1 MMQRNATSLAVWSVS
16 LGCPK
21 NRVDTEHLLGS
32 LGCRI
37 RFVKQRG
44 RAELIFVNTC
54 AFIEAAVRESVQTI
68 LQIAQAIRNLKKRPF
83 FVVAGC
89 LVGRY
94 GVKELAREIPEV
106 DLWLES
112 CDLALWPELLSQ
124 ALFGHSQAKAGRLL
138 STGPSYAWL
147 KIGEGCRHR
156 CAFCT
161 IPDIRGPL
169 RSTASSELLAEADAL
184 LAQGVREIDLVA
196 QDVTDYGRDNGESL
210 KTLINELCRRET
222 LFWLRLLY
230 LYPTGLDEDFLR
242 FLRDTGAPLLPYFD
256 IPLQHSHPDVLS
268 RMGRPFA
275 QDAARIVDR
284 VRNIVPDAVIRTTF
298 IVGFPGE
305 TEAHFAHLCR
315 FVEENRFSHLGV
327 FAYAREEGTRAHDY
341 PDQVPQAIAEARRD
355 ELMELQRSVSQD
367 FLTAFV
373 GQKLPVLVDSP
384 NEEWPG
390 LHNGRVW
397 FQAPEVD
404 GQTYVSGPGVAPGQ
418 VVSCDIVESSDYD
431 LTALA

>member
-1 MMQRNATSLAVWSVS
+1 MQRKETSLAVWSVS

-21 NRVDTEHLLGS
+21 NRVDTERLLGS

-37 RFVKQRG
+37 RFVRQKG
-44 RAELIFVNTC
+44 RAQLIFVNTC
-54 AFIEAAVRESVQTI
+54 GFIEPAVRESVQTI
-68 LQIAQAIRNLKKRPF
+68 LQLAQAISNLKKRPF
-83 FVVAGC
+83 FAVGGC

-94 GVKELAREIPEV
+94 GAKELAKEIPEV

-112 CDLALWPELLSQ
+112 SDLEHWPERLSQ
-124 ALFGHSQAKAGRLL
+124 ALLGQSAGKGGRLL

-169 RSTASSELLAEADAL
+169 KSSASHALLAEADAL

-196 QDVTDYGRDNGESL
+196 QDVTDYGKDTGESL
-210 KTLINELCRRET
+210 QSLISELCRRES
-222 LFWLRLLY
+222 LLWLRLLY
-230 LYPTGLDEDFLR
+230 LYPTGLDEAFLR

-256 IPLQHSHPDVLS
+256 IPLQHAHPEILS

-275 QDAARIVDR
+275 QDAARIVER
-284 VRNIVPDAVIRTTF
+284 VRRIVPDAVIRTTC

-305 TEAHFAHLCR
+305 TDAHFAHLCR
-315 FVEENRFSHLGV
+315 FVEENGFSHLGV
-327 FAYAREEGTRAHDY
+327 FTYQREEGTKAYSY
-341 PDQVPQAIAEARRD
+341 PDQVPEAVAQARRD
-355 ELMELQRSVSQD
+355 ELMEIQRSVSQEL
-367 FLTAFV
+367 LTRYV
-373 GQKLPVLVDSP
+373 GQRLPVLVDSV

-390 LHNGRVW
+390 LHNGRLW

-404 GQTYVSGPGVAPGQ
+404 GQTYISGPGVAPGQ
-418 VVSCDIVESSDYD
+418 VVSADIVESADYD